1 MATHPDDV
9 QVGDGLDSLSTEM
22 PEADR
27 AAVEA
32 SQRQTRRREPPLPGP
47 QTLGWLSIGLGVAA
61 LLAPRPVSKATGLQ
75 GRESLLR
82 LVGAR
87 ELASGAGLLTQQ
99 QKRPWLWSRVLGDIM
114 DLALIAGAIKP
125 ANPGRYR
132 ALTTAAIVSGI
143 AVADV
148 AASVR
153 NARSRRPVLTR
164 ADAYLEASVIVNK
177 TPDECYAFWRDVG
190 NLPKFMRSL
199 ESIAVIDDS
208 RSHWV
213 LRGPLGSRWE
223 WDSRK
228 TVDRPGECIAWK
240 SMEGAE
246 LQQVALVS
254 FDSATG
260 GRGTRVQLSL
270 HYQPRAGSV
279 GASIAKVFG
288 ADPRS
293 EARQDLARFKQLIES
308 GEIATTRGQPSGRRS
323 LVGRATS
330 ERRLSRAGRTA

>member
-1 MATHPDDV
+1 
-9 QVGDGLDSLSTEM
+9 
-22 PEADR
+22 
-27 AAVEA
+27 
-32 SQRQTRRREPPLPGP
+32 
-47 QTLGWLSIGLGVAA
+47 
-61 LLAPRPVSKATGLQ
+61 
-75 GRESLLR
+75 
-82 LVGAR
+82 
-87 ELASGAGLLTQQ
+87 
-99 QKRPWLWSRVLGDIM
+99 
-114 DLALIAGAIKP
+114 
-125 ANPGRYR
+125 
-132 ALTTAAIVSGI
+132 
-143 AVADV
+143 
-148 AASVR
+148 
-153 NARSRRPVLTR
+153 
-164 ADAYLEASVIVNK
+164 LEASIIVNK
-177 TPDECYAFWRDVG
+177 TPDECYAFWRDVR
-190 NLPKFMRSL
+190 NLPKFTRSL

-330 ERRLSRAGRTA
+330 EGRLSRAGRTE